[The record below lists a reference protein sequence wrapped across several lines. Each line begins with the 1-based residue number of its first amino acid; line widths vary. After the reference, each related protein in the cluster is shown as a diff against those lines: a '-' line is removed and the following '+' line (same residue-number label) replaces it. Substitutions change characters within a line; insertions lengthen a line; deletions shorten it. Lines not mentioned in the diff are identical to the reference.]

1 MNNQQTSSDVTISG
15 AGLVGSLLALALD
28 RYGFTVTLIDQRDW
42 FEELP
47 QSDGRASA
55 IAGDCWQM
63 LNVLGLTSFLKGQK
77 IHGMRVDE
85 AVLDHEKTKFS
96 LQFDDQGE
104 TSALLGI
111 MVENHQLRK
120 TLNQALKQS
129 RQIKFA
135 AKNKITS
142 FQSLGGEVTCK
153 LSRREDLT
161 TRLLVSAEGKGSKL
175 KELAGI
181 KTQSSD
187 YAQAGIVCTVSH
199 EQPHE
204 GLAYQWFLPNGP
216 FALLPLQGTQEQP
229 NRSSIVWSE
238 QRDLA
243 AAIMMVDDQEF
254 SSQMQRRFGDVLG
267 KLQIEGGR
275 WSFPLSASI
284 ADSFAK
290 DRLVLVG
297 DSAHSIHPLAGQGLN
312 LGVRDVATLT
322 EVLVDARKLGLD
334 FGSDLILANYEG
346 ARRFDSSMALG
357 LMDGLNNLFSNSHP
371 PARLLTSIGLPVVN
385 RLESLKAFLV
395 GKAGGQSS
403 NQPKLL
409 KGEEI

>member
-1 MNNQQTSSDVTISG
+1 M
-15 AGLVGSLLALALD
+15 ALTLD
-28 RYGFTVTLIDQRDW
+28 RYEFSVTLIDQRDW
-42 FEELP
+42 FEEQP

-63 LNVLGLTSFLKGQK
+63 LNVLGLTSSLKGQK
-77 IHGMRVDE
+77 IQGMRVDE

-135 AKNKITS
+135 TKSKITS
-142 FQSLGGEVTCK
+142 FQTSGREITCQ
-153 LSRREDLT
+153 LSNGQKFKT
-161 TRLLVSAEGKGSKL
+161 QLLVSAEGRGSKL

-199 EQPHE
+199 EQPHD
-204 GLAYQWFLPNGP
+204 GLAFQWFLPNGP
-216 FALLPLQGTQEQP
+216 FALLPLRGTAEQP

-238 QRDLA
+238 QRGLA
-243 AAIMMVDDQEF
+243 EAVMTVDDQEF
-254 SSQMQRRFGDVLG
+254 SNQMQRRFGDVLG
-267 KLQIEGGR
+267 KLQVEGDR

-284 ADSFAK
+284 ADTFAK

-312 LGVRDVATLT
+312 LGIRDVATLT
-322 EVLVDARKLGLD
+322 EVLVDSRKLGLD
-334 FGSDLILANYEG
+334 FGADLSLANYEG
-346 ARRFDSSMALG
+346 SRRFDSSVALG
-357 LMDGLNNLFSNSHP
+357 LMDGLNSLFSNSRAS
-371 PARLLTSIGLPVVN
+371 ARLLTSIGLPVVN
-385 RLESLKAFLV
+385 RLESLKVLLI
-395 GKAGGQSS
+395 GKAGGQSP